1 MGMTRDIVRNPVCPD
16 LVNNLEA
23 RRHKLKLS
31 RVALAPQPRCRSG
44 HRISPGAAGV
54 VPLWHYAMRGV
65 ESENAEAEKLIKRF
79 DRNGAPNADKLSPE
93 RYHRKGQ
100 RMIAHRLSE

>member
-1 MGMTRDIVRNPVCPD
+1 
-16 LVNNLEA
+16 
-23 RRHKLKLS
+23 
-31 RVALAPQPRCRSG
+31 
-44 HRISPGAAGV
+44 V

-79 DRNGAPNADKLSPE
+79 DRNGDPNADKLSPE

-100 RMIAHRLSE
+100 RMIAHRLAE